1 MINDVNLQRVT
12 EVLCKKVLK
21 DIVKVVVDYGSA
33 KKKASVDTGSFD
45 LIHKSN
51 QLIDKPL
58 NTFGL
63 NLAIE
68 GKKYKS

>member
-1 MINDVNLQRVT
+1 
-12 EVLCKKVLK
+12 
-21 DIVKVVVDYGSA
+21 VKVVVDYGSA